1 MVKKGSDLSMVKRIG
16 NGHVCGVNMTS
27 ERQTSE
33 VSWSATTGIVERATK
48 RLGAILLVAGLA
60 ACSTAPDWARPG
72 LIYGDDAEAA
82 AADPRAEKEF
92 PELADVPGQVPV
104 RSSAAEVQEA
114 VDGLAADRER
124 ARYSDEILRGGT
136 GAPAP
141 APRSAA
147 PATSPAPLPTASLT
161 SPAPVAAAAASNEGV
176 IPPPARGGRSS
187 LVAAETA
194 AEQVVERAT
203 QAAATVPVAV
213 EPTPVP
219 TPQASAPVAAP
230 QPVAAAAPVAS
241 PVASAPAQ
249 PAQTTRRPAVPAV
262 SETTRVS
269 AAPSTASSAAPN
281 YRERP
286 PAPAQTSQ
294 PAVQAEVAPTPRATP
309 SVVATTPVLHS
320 NSAFEAS
327 SAPALTQEALEAAG
341 PIVSSRYGAA
351 GAPTGSADPED
362 PVEVNLDA
370 LRGLGP
376 LGPGASLAP
385 TQAAPNGTAYANQG
399 GPGNIPPYVVSFAHG
414 STGLSAEDRQ
424 KIATAAA
431 SAAAYNGIVR
441 VVGHASSRTGDLGVG
456 DHLLANFKVSMKRA
470 NAVANELIRA
480 GVDPSR
486 VIVEAKGDAVPVY
499 YESMPAGEAGNRRA
513 EIFIE

>member
-1 MVKKGSDLSMVKRIG
+1 M
-16 NGHVCGVNMTS
+16 NGQVCGVNMTS

-33 VSWSATTGIVERATK
+33 ACSSATAGFVERATK

-60 ACSTAPDWARPG
+60 ACSTAPEWARPG

-82 AADPRAEKEF
+82 AADPRAEKDF
-92 PELADVPGQVPV
+92 PELADVPGQVPA

-147 PATSPAPLPTASLT
+147 PAASPAPLPTAGLT
-161 SPAPVAAAAASNEGV
+161 SPTPVAAAADSNEGV
-176 IPPPARGGRSS
+176 IPPPERGGRSS
-187 LVAAETA
+187 LVSSVPA

-203 QAAATVPVAV
+203 QAAVTEPVAV
-213 EPTPVP
+213 VEPAPVP
-219 TPQASAPVAAP
+219 TPQASAPAATAP
-230 QPVAAAAPVAS
+230 QPVAAAAPVA
-241 PVASAPAQ
+241 PTPAQ

-262 SETTRVS
+262 PDTARVS
-269 AAPSTASSAAPN
+269 AASTTPPSATPN

-286 PAPAQTSQ
+286 PVPAQTSQ
-294 PAVQAEVAPTPRATP
+294 PAAQAEVVPTPRATP
-309 SVVATTPVLHS
+309 SVAATTPVPRS

-341 PIVSSRYGAA
+341 PIVSSRFGSS

-376 LGPGASLAP
+376 GASLAP
-385 TQAAPNGTAYANQG
+385 AQAAPNGSAYANQG

-414 STGLSAEDRQ
+414 STGLNAEDRQ
-424 KIATAAA
+424 KIAAAAA

-456 DHLLANFKVSMKRA
+456 DHLLANFRVSMKRA

-486 VIVEAKGDAVPVY
+486 VVVEAKGDAVPVY

>member
-1 MVKKGSDLSMVKRIG
+1 
-16 NGHVCGVNMTS
+16 MTS
-27 ERQTSE
+27 ERQPSE
-33 VSWSATTGIVERATK
+33 VGLSATAGIVERATK
-48 RLGAILLVAGLA
+48 RIGAVLLVAGLA
-60 ACSTAPDWARPG
+60 ACSTAPEWARPG

-82 AADPRAEKEF
+82 AADPSAEKDF
-92 PELADVPGQVPV
+92 PELVDVPGQVPT
-104 RSSAAEVQEA
+104 RSSAAEVREA

-124 ARYSDEILRGGT
+124 ARYTDEILRGGT

-161 SPAPVAAAAASNEGV
+161 SPAPAAVVSTSTDGV
-176 IPPPARGGRSS
+176 IPEPARRGRAS
-187 LVAAETA
+187 LASTEST
-194 AEQVVERAT
+194 AEQVVEQAT
-203 QAAATVPVAV
+203 QAAATAPVAV
-213 EPTPVP
+213 ESVSAPAPQGPAPSTASQPIVAATPV
-219 TPQASAPVAAP
+219 AP
-230 QPVAAAAPVAS
+230 
-241 PVASAPAQ
+241 APAQ
-249 PAQTTRRPAVPAV
+249 PTQTSRRPAVPAV
-262 SETTRVS
+262 PGTARVS
-269 AAPSTASSAAPN
+269 TTSQASAASAATPN
-281 YRERP
+281 YRQRP
-286 PAPAQTSQ
+286 PVPAQTAE
-294 PAVQAEVAPTPRATP
+294 PAAQAAVAPTPSITP
-309 SVVATTPVLHS
+309 SAAAAASVPRSNTT
-320 NSAFEAS
+320 FEAS

-376 LGPGASLAP
+376 GASLSPALAP
-385 TQAAPNGTAYANQG
+385 STGAAYASQG

-414 STGLSAEDRQ
+414 STGLNAEDRQ
-424 KIATAAA
+424 KIAAAA
-431 SAAAYNGIVR
+431 SSAAAYNGIVR

-456 DHLLANFKVSMKRA
+456 DHLLANFNVSMKRA

-486 VIVEAKGDAVPVY
+486 VVVEAKGDAVPVY

>member
-1 MVKKGSDLSMVKRIG
+1 MVKRIG
-16 NGHVCGVNMTS
+16 NGQVCGVDMTS
-27 ERQTSE
+27 ERQPSE
-33 VSWSATTGIVERATK
+33 AGVSATAGIVERATK
-48 RLGAILLVAGLA
+48 RIGAVLLVAGLA
-60 ACSTAPDWARPG
+60 ACSTAPEWARPG

-82 AADPRAEKEF
+82 AADPSVDKDF
-92 PELADVPGQVPV
+92 PELADVPGQVPA

-136 GAPAP
+136 GTPAP

-147 PATSPAPLPTASLT
+147 PATSPAPLPTAGLT
-161 SPAPVAAAAASNEGV
+161 APAPAAAAASSNLGV
-176 IPPPARGGRSS
+176 IPEPARGGRSS
-187 LVAAETA
+187 LASAERAAD
-194 AEQVVERAT
+194 QVVETAT
-203 QAAATVPVAV
+203 QAAATAPVAV
-213 EPTPVP
+213 EPVP
-219 TPQASAPVAAP
+219 APAPAPQVAAP
-230 QPVAAAAPVAS
+230 TAAPE
-241 PVASAPAQ
+241 PVASAQVAPAPAQ
-249 PAQTTRRPAVPAV
+249 SAQTTRRPAVPAV
-262 SETTRVS
+262 PVRTQVSTTSQATATQATVTS
-269 AAPSTASSAAPN
+269 AATPN

-286 PAPAQTSQ
+286 PVPVQTPEPA
-294 PAVQAEVAPTPRATP
+294 AQAAVAPTPRPTP
-309 SVVATTPVLHS
+309 AFATTTSIPRS

-351 GAPTGSADPED
+351 GASTGSADPED

-376 LGPGASLAP
+376 GASLAP
-385 TQAAPNGTAYANQG
+385 SQAAPSGAVYANQG

-414 STGLSAEDRQ
+414 STGLNAEDRQ
-424 KIATAAA
+424 KIAAAAA

-456 DHLLANFKVSMKRA
+456 DHLLANFNVSMKRA

-480 GVDPSR
+480 GVEPSR
-486 VIVEAKGDAVPVY
+486 VVVEAKGDAVPVY

>member
-1 MVKKGSDLSMVKRIG
+1 M
-16 NGHVCGVNMTS
+16 NGQVCGVNMTG

-33 VSWSATTGIVERATK
+33 ACSAATAGIVERATK
-48 RLGAILLVAGLA
+48 RFGAILLVVGLA

-82 AADPRAEKEF
+82 AADPSVERDF
-92 PELADVPGQVPV
+92 PELADVPGQVPA

-114 VDGLAADRER
+114 VEGLAADRER

-136 GAPAP
+136 GTPAP

-147 PATSPAPLPTASLT
+147 PATSPAPLPTATLT
-161 SPAPVAAAAASNEGV
+161 SPTPISSADVSSEGV
-176 IPPPARGGRSS
+176 IPPPVRGGRSS
-187 LVAAETA
+187 FASSESA
-194 AEQVVERAT
+194 AEQVAEPQT
-203 QAAATVPVAV
+203 QAATTAPVAV

-219 TPQASAPVAAP
+219 APQSSAPVAAP
-230 QPVAAAAPVAS
+230 QPVAAAIPVA
-241 PVASAPAQ
+241 PAPPQ
-249 PAQTTRRPAVPAV
+249 PAETTRRPAVPAV
-262 SETTRVS
+262 PDGARVS
-269 AAPSTASSAAPN
+269 STTSQASTASTATPN

-286 PAPAQTSQ
+286 PLPAQTSSS
-294 PAVQAEVAPTPRATP
+294 AVQAEVVPMPRVTP
-309 SVVATTPVLHS
+309 SIAATTPLRRS
-320 NSAFEAS
+320 NSSFEAS

-341 PIVSSRYGAA
+341 PIVSSRYGSV
-351 GAPTGSADPED
+351 GAPTGSADPKD

-370 LRGLGP
+370 LRD

-385 TQAAPNGTAYANQG
+385 AQASPNGTAYANQG

-414 STGLSAEDRQ
+414 STGLNAEDRQ
-424 KIATAAA
+424 KITAAAA
-431 SAAAYNGIVR
+431 SAATYNGIVR
-441 VVGHASSRTGDLGVG
+441 VVGHASSRTGDLEVG
-456 DHLLANFKVSMKRA
+456 DHLLANFNVSMKRA
-470 NAVANELIRA
+470 NVVANELIRA

-486 VIVEAKGDAVPVY
+486 VVVEAKGDAVPVY

>member
-1 MVKKGSDLSMVKRIG
+1 M
-16 NGHVCGVNMTS
+16 NGQVCGVNMTS
-27 ERQTSE
+27 ERQPSE
-33 VSWSATTGIVERATK
+33 ACSSATPGIVERATK
-48 RLGAILLVAGLA
+48 RLGHALGAVLLVAGLA

-82 AADPRAEKEF
+82 AADPNTEKDF
-92 PELADVPGQVPV
+92 PELADVPGEVPA

-147 PATSPAPLPTASLT
+147 PAASPSPLPTASLT
-161 SPAPVAAAAASNEGV
+161 SPAPTSSANASEEGV
-176 IPPPARGGRSS
+176 IPLPARGGRSS
-187 LVAAETA
+187 LASAESA

-203 QAAATVPVAV
+203 QAAATAPVVTAPVSVPA
-213 EPTPVP
+213 
-219 TPQASAPVAAP
+219 PQVSAPVAAAP
-230 QPVAAAAPVAS
+230 EPVAAATPVA
-241 PVASAPAQ
+241 PAPAQ
-249 PAQTTRRPAVPAV
+249 SAQTNRRPAVPAV
-262 SETTRVS
+262 PDTARVTSTPQANVAS
-269 AAPSTASSAAPN
+269 ATPN

-286 PAPAQTSQ
+286 PVPVQTTEPAARA
-294 PAVQAEVAPTPRATP
+294 AVVPTPRATQ
-309 SVVATTPVLHS
+309 SVAAAATTVPRS
-320 NSAFEAS
+320 SSTFEAS

-376 LGPGASLAP
+376 VGPGASLAP
-385 TQAAPNGTAYANQG
+385 AQSAPNGTAYANQG

-414 STGLSAEDRQ
+414 STGLNAEDRQ
-424 KIATAAA
+424 KIAAAAA

-456 DHLLANFKVSMKRA
+456 DHLLANFNVSMKRA

-480 GVDPSR
+480 GLDPSR
-486 VIVEAKGDAVPVY
+486 VVVEAKGDAVPVY

>member
-1 MVKKGSDLSMVKRIG
+1 M
-16 NGHVCGVNMTS
+16 NGQVCGVNMTS

-33 VSWSATTGIVERATK
+33 ACSSATAGIVERATK

-60 ACSTAPDWARPG
+60 ACSTAPEWARPG

-82 AADPRAEKEF
+82 AAEPSAEKDF
-92 PELADVPGQVPV
+92 PELADVPGQVPA
-104 RSSAAEVQEA
+104 RSSAAEVQDA

-161 SPAPVAAAAASNEGV
+161 SSAPVAAAAASNEGV
-176 IPPPARGGRSS
+176 IPPPERGGRPS
-187 LVAAETA
+187 LVAAEAA

-203 QAAATVPVAV
+203 QAATTAPVTV
-213 EPTPVP
+213 EPAPVP
-219 TPQASAPVAAP
+219 TPQASAPVAAS
-230 QPVAAAAPVAS
+230 QPVAAATPVA
-241 PVASAPAQ
+241 PAPAQ

-262 SETTRVS
+262 SDTARVS
-269 AAPSTASSAAPN
+269 AASQPSAAPNTTSSATPN

-286 PAPAQTSQ
+286 PVPAQTNQ
-294 PAVQAEVAPTPRATP
+294 PTAAQAEVVPTPRATP
-309 SVVATTPVLHS
+309 SVAATTPVPRS

-341 PIVSSRYGAA
+341 PIVSSRYGSP

-376 LGPGASLAP
+376 GASLAP
-385 TQAAPNGTAYANQG
+385 SQAAPNGTAYANQG

-414 STGLSAEDRQ
+414 STGLNAEDRQ
-424 KIATAAA
+424 KIAAAAA

-456 DHLLANFKVSMKRA
+456 DHLLANFRVSMKRA

-486 VIVEAKGDAVPVY
+486 VVVEAKGDAVPVY
-499 YESMPAGEAGNRRA
+499 YESMPAGEAGNRRT

>member
-1 MVKKGSDLSMVKRIG
+1 M
-16 NGHVCGVNMTS
+16 NGQVCGVNMTS

-33 VSWSATTGIVERATK
+33 ACSSATAGIVERATK

-60 ACSTAPDWARPG
+60 ACSTAPEWARPG

-82 AADPRAEKEF
+82 AADPRTEKDF
-92 PELADVPGQVPV
+92 PALADVPGEVPV

-147 PATSPAPLPTASLT
+147 PATSPAPLPTANLT
-161 SPAPVAAAAASNEGV
+161 SPAPVTEAAASNEGV

-187 LVAAETA
+187 LVATEAA

-203 QAAATVPVAV
+203 QAATTAPVVV
-213 EPTPVP
+213 EPAPVP
-219 TPQASAPVAAP
+219 TPQASVPAPVP
-230 QPVAAAAPVAS
+230 QPVAAATPVA
-241 PVASAPAQ
+241 PAPAQ

-262 SETTRVS
+262 PETARVS
-269 AAPSTASSAAPN
+269 AAPSTATSATPN

-286 PAPAQTSQ
+286 PAPVQTNQ
-294 PAVQAEVAPTPRATP
+294 PAAQAEVVPTPSATP
-309 SVVATTPVLHS
+309 SVAATTPVPRS

-341 PIVSSRYGAA
+341 PIVSSRYGSP

-376 LGPGASLAP
+376 GASLAP
-385 TQAAPNGTAYANQG
+385 AQAAPNGTAYANQG

-414 STGLSAEDRQ
+414 STGLNAEDRQ
-424 KIATAAA
+424 KIAAAAA

-441 VVGHASSRTGDLGVG
+441 VVGHASSRTGDLEVG
-456 DHLLANFKVSMKRA
+456 DHLLANFRVSMKRA

-486 VIVEAKGDAVPVY
+486 VVVEAKGDAVPVY

>member
-1 MVKKGSDLSMVKRIG
+1 
-16 NGHVCGVNMTS
+16 MTS
-27 ERQTSE
+27 ERQPSE
-33 VSWSATTGIVERATK
+33 ACSSATPGIVERATK
-48 RLGAILLVAGLA
+48 RFGNVLGTVLLVTGLA

-82 AADPRAEKEF
+82 AADPNTEKDF
-92 PELADVPGQVPV
+92 PELADVPGEVPA
-104 RSSAAEVQEA
+104 RSSATEVQEA

-147 PATSPAPLPTASLT
+147 PTSSPAPLPTATLT
-161 SPAPVAAAAASNEGV
+161 APSPAAAAASSNVGV
-176 IPPPARGGRSS
+176 IPEPARGGRSS
-187 LVAAETA
+187 LASAESA

-203 QAAATVPVAV
+203 QAAVTAPVVTEPVSVPA
-213 EPTPVP
+213 
-219 TPQASAPVAAP
+219 PQASAPVAAAP
-230 QPVAAAAPVAS
+230 EPVAAATPVA
-241 PVASAPAQ
+241 PAPAQ
-249 PAQTTRRPAVPAV
+249 PAQTNRRPAVPAV
-262 SETTRVS
+262 PDTARVT
-269 AAPSTASSAAPN
+269 STPQANVASSATPN

-286 PAPAQTSQ
+286 PVPVQTTEPAAQA
-294 PAVQAEVAPTPRATP
+294 AVVPTPRATP
-309 SVVATTPVLHS
+309 SVAAAATTVPRS
-320 NSAFEAS
+320 SSTFEAS

-376 LGPGASLAP
+376 VGPGASLAP
-385 TQAAPNGTAYANQG
+385 AQSAPNGTAYANQG

-414 STGLSAEDRQ
+414 STGLNAEDRQ
-424 KIATAAA
+424 KIAAAAA

-456 DHLLANFKVSMKRA
+456 DHLLANFNVSMKRA

-480 GVDPSR
+480 GLDPSR
-486 VIVEAKGDAVPVY
+486 VVVEAKGDAVPVY

>member
-1 MVKKGSDLSMVKRIG
+1 M
-16 NGHVCGVNMTS
+16 NGQVCGVDMTS
-27 ERQTSE
+27 ERQTSD
-33 VSWSATTGIVERATK
+33 VCSSATAGIVERATK
-48 RLGAILLVAGLA
+48 RIGAVLLVAGLA
-60 ACSTAPDWARPG
+60 ACSTAPEWARPG

-82 AADPRAEKEF
+82 AADPNVEKDF
-92 PELADVPGQVPV
+92 PELADVPGQVPA
-104 RSSAAEVQEA
+104 RSSAAEVQDA

-136 GAPAP
+136 GTPAP

-147 PATSPAPLPTASLT
+147 PTTSPAPLPTAGLT
-161 SPAPVAAAAASNEGV
+161 APAPAAAAASSNLGV
-176 IPPPARGGRSS
+176 IPEPARGGRSS
-187 LVAAETA
+187 LASAERAAD
-194 AEQVVERAT
+194 QVVETAT
-203 QAAATVPVAV
+203 QAAATAPVAV
-213 EPTPVP
+213 EPVP
-219 TPQASAPVAAP
+219 APAPAPAPQVAAP
-230 QPVAAAAPVAS
+230 TAAPEPVAAAAQV
-241 PVASAPAQ
+241 APAQ
-249 PAQTTRRPAVPAV
+249 AQSAQTARRPAVPAV
-262 SETTRVS
+262 PDRARVS
-269 AAPSTASSAAPN
+269 ATSQATAPSTATPN

-286 PAPAQTSQ
+286 PTPVQTSE
-294 PAVQAEVAPTPRATP
+294 PAAQAAVAPTPRPTP
-309 SVVATTPVLHS
+309 ALTATTSIPRS

-341 PIVSSRYGAA
+341 PIVSSRYGSA

-376 LGPGASLAP
+376 GASLAP
-385 TQAAPNGTAYANQG
+385 SQAAPGGTAYANQG

-414 STGLSAEDRQ
+414 STGLNADDRQ
-424 KIATAAA
+424 KIAAAAA

-456 DHLLANFKVSMKRA
+456 DHLLANFNVSMKRA

-480 GVDPSR
+480 GVEPSR
-486 VIVEAKGDAVPVY
+486 VVVEAKGDAVPVY